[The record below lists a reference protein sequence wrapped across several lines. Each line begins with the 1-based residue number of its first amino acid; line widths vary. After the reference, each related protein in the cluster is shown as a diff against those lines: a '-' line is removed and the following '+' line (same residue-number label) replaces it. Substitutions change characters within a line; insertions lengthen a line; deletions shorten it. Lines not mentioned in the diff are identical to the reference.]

1 MKSKEYFFEKIK
13 ENYLQDKTRLY
24 ELSKEESNIL
34 DLSAAIVRD
43 LYAEMDYI
51 QKENKRLLNEN
62 INLADRCDELEDRIK
77 ELKKKSNE
85 GEY

>member
-1 MKSKEYFFEKIK
+1 MMSKEYFFEKIK

-24 ELSKEESNIL
+24 ELGKEESNIL
-34 DLSAAIVRD
+34 NLSAAIVRD

-62 INLADRCDELEDRIK
+62 INLVDRCDELEDRIK
-77 ELKKKSNE
+77 ELKKKNKE
-85 GEY
+85 EY

>member
-1 MKSKEYFFEKIK
+1 MSKEYFFEKIK

-24 ELSKEESNIL
+24 ELSKEESNII

-51 QKENKRLLNEN
+51 QKENKRLLNEK
-62 INLADRCDELEDRIK
+62 INLIERCDELEDRIK
-77 ELKKKSNE
+77 KLKKRHKE
-85 GEY
+85 GED